1 MNVVR
6 RYFASF
12 EMILAGFL
20 LVLLTVLLAVQ
31 IVNRYILGTSF
42 VWLEEIARLSFVW
55 MIYFSAAG
63 AARDDRHIR
72 IEIVDLFVGP
82 AAVKWVTLVA
92 DILTIGFDLVV
103 VWLGILLVQ
112 STVQYGDVTPV
123 TDIPMG
129 IVYAVIPV
137 CYGLMAYRLF
147 RFNMRKRAGAT
158 APAFYDN
165 FE

>member
-1 MNVVR
+1 MNAVR
-6 RYFASF
+6 RYFASV
-12 EMILAGFL
+12 EMIVAGFL
-20 LVLLTVLLAVQ
+20 LVLLTVLLTVQ
-31 IVNRYILGTSF
+31 IVNRYVLGTSF
-42 VWLEEIARLSFVW
+42 VWLEEIARISFVW

-82 AAVKWVTLVA
+82 TVLRWVTLVA
-92 DILTIGFDLVV
+92 DILTIGFDLAV

-112 STVQYGDVTPV
+112 STIKYGDTTPV
-123 TDIPMG
+123 TNIPMG
-129 IVYAVIPV
+129 IIYAVIPV

-147 RFNMRKRAGAT
+147 RFNMRKRAGAIE
-158 APAFYDN
+158 PAAYDG